1 MHGVCGCVT
10 VSCLAGFLAV
20 SAARSQGSTNPPPV
34 SSSIPPVVVTAS
46 RMARAVQDE
55 PGAVHVVDRSR
66 DPVAAA
72 ARTTPDA
79 LRGLPSV
86 MAQKTAYGQ
95 GSPYLRGFT
104 GFRTLALIDGVRL
117 NNSVFRDG
125 PNQYWNTIDPF
136 AVARDEVA
144 MGPGSVL
151 YGSDAVGGTLNAIPF
166 APPAWEAGGVWHP
179 ELFLRGATAER
190 SCVGRAQVAGRPD
203 PRVGFTGGYT
213 WKRFGDLIGGRT
225 VGEQDHTGYDERD
238 FDGRLDLYFDA
249 DTTLTLAH
257 QTVVQEDAWRTH
269 RTIYGIR
276 WAGLTNGT
284 DLVHTFD
291 QRRDLDYARLHAANL
306 DGLVNDLVLTVS
318 RQVQE
323 EDQYV
328 VKSNRTRER
337 QGFDVETWG
346 ATLQLTSE
354 TDAGTWVCGIEHY
367 HDAVD
372 SYLRKYNA
380 DGSLKTIEIQGP
392 VADDA
397 AYDQTGVFVQ
407 DTLRLLDGRL
417 DLIPGAR
424 YTYARVDAGRVK
436 DPLTGLPMSVKDEWN
451 ALTGSLRLLCPLVP
465 DRTWVAYAGLSQA
478 FRAPNLSD
486 LTRLDTARSGELE
499 TPSPGLD
506 PERYLCAEAGIK
518 AEDGPVSGHAAL
530 FWTWIDDMIVRAPTG
545 AIVTNGAQKSLEV
558 TKRNSGGGYVAGV
571 ETLVRCAFGP
581 HWSAWASG
589 TWMNGR
595 VSAYPTSTTTT
606 DRDYVSRLMPPTLE
620 TGLRLQNAGGTLWC
634 EAVLDAA
641 AKAGRLSAE
650 DRRDNQRIP
659 PGGTPGYCV
668 YHLRTGA
675 RITEQ
680 LDVSVALENLFN
692 EDYRIHGSGVNEPG
706 RNLVL
711 AARARF

>member
-79 LRGLPSV
+79 LCGLPSV

-276 WAGLTNGT
+276 WAGLTNGM

-291 QRRDLDYARLHAANL
+291 QRLDLDYARLHAANL

-318 RQVQE
+318 RQVRR
-323 EDQYV
+323 
-328 VKSNRTRER
+328 RTSTSSR
-337 QGFDVETWG
+337 
-346 ATLQLTSE
+346 ATGRGNGRALTSKRGAPRCSSHRRR
-354 TDAGTWVCGIEHY
+354 TPAP
-367 HDAVD
+367 
-372 SYLRKYNA
+372 
-380 DGSLKTIEIQGP
+380 GS
-392 VADDA
+392 A
-397 AYDQTGVFVQ
+397 ASST
-407 DTLRLLDGRL
+407 TTMR
-417 DLIPGAR
+417 
-424 YTYARVDAGRVK
+424 
-436 DPLTGLPMSVKDEWN
+436 W
-451 ALTGSLRLLCPLVP
+451 
-465 DRTWVAYAGLSQA
+465 
-478 FRAPNLSD
+478 
-486 LTRLDTARSGELE
+486 
-499 TPSPGLD
+499 TPT
-506 PERYLCAEAGIK
+506 CA
-518 AEDGPVSGHAAL
+518 S
-530 FWTWIDDMIVRAPTG
+530 TTPTG
-545 AIVTNGAQKSLEV
+545 RSRPSRSRGRWPTMPRTTRPASSSRT
-558 TKRNSGGGYVAGV
+558 
-571 ETLVRCAFGP
+571 RCAFLTDASISSP
-581 HWSAWASG
+581 AHATRTRAW
-589 TWMNGR
+589 T
-595 VSAYPTSTTTT
+595 P
-606 DRDYVSRLMPPTLE
+606 
-620 TGLRLQNAGGTLWC
+620 
-634 EAVLDAA
+634 AA
-641 AKAGRLSAE
+641 
-650 DRRDNQRIP
+650 
-659 PGGTPGYCV
+659 
-668 YHLRTGA
+668 
-675 RITEQ
+675 
-680 LDVSVALENLFN
+680 
-692 EDYRIHGSGVNEPG
+692 
-706 RNLVL
+706 
-711 AARARF
+711 